1 MLIGGPTFSASTL
14 FAQTMKG
21 QENVMFIGEETSGG
35 SHGNNGLM
43 IPNITLPNTGVRVR
57 MPLFR
62 LIKYNHPPKNGRGIA
77 PDVLVPPN
85 SKAVVY
91 STDLKMEKAF
101 EIIRSKKGL

>member
-1 MLIGGPTFSASTL
+1 
-14 FAQTMKG
+14 
-21 QENVMFIGEETSGG
+21 
-35 SHGNNGLM
+35 
-43 IPNITLPNTGVRVR
+43 

-62 LIKYNHPPKNGRGIA
+62 LIQYNHPPKNGRGIA